1 MGVVESADGM
11 HVMARPRRDILRGMF
26 LVAAPAPA
34 LSPYV
39 AGYWFVQ
46 DLPGTYEGQPIRTSP
61 IPGAVLS
68 FNFGRPNAM
77 EGGPLVPRASLL
89 GVQTVGRRWQSW
101 ADTYFVMAMLT
112 VRGLV
117 RLFPATGAG
126 TSDRLVELAA
136 VVGSRAATTA
146 HVDLQAAWSPA
157 VVRAQLDA
165 WLLARLERTKAPASL
180 ARFCLAHARLQG
192 GYSVEEAAAAVG
204 VSRRQLARWCRTH
217 LGIGP
222 KRLMDLERLQSS
234 LRAAQRG
241 RGDPFEGYC
250 DQAHQIR
257 TWRRRL
263 GTTPSAYVREAPS
276 MLASYFGL
284 SGEDAPAFYL

>member
-1 MGVVESADGM
+1 MT
-11 HVMARPRRDILRGMF
+11 MF
-26 LVAAPAPA
+26 LVVPPAPA

-46 DLPGTYEGQPIRTSP
+46 DLLGVYEGQPIRTSP
-61 IPGAVLS
+61 HPGAVLS

-77 EGGPLVPRASLL
+77 DGGPVVPSASLL
-89 GVQTVGRRWQSW
+89 GIQTVARRWRSW

-117 RLFPATGAG
+117 RLFPSTGPG

-136 VVGSRAATTA
+136 VIGSPTVTRA
-146 HVDLQAAWSPA
+146 HVDLRAGWDPA
-157 VVRAQLDA
+157 VVRARLDA
-165 WLLARLERTKAPASL
+165 WLLGRLERTRAPAEL
-180 ARFCLAHARLQG
+180 ARLCLAHQRLQAG
-192 GYSVEEAAAAVG
+192 DSVQEAAAVAE
-204 VSRRQLARWCRTH
+204 VSRRQLGRWCRAH

-234 LRAAQRG
+234 VRAAQCG
-241 RGDPFEGYC
+241 RGDPTQGFS

-263 GTTPSAYVREAPS
+263 GVTPSAYARGAPS
-276 MLASYFGL
+276 VLASYFGG
-284 SGEDAPAFYL
+284 SDEDAPMFYL